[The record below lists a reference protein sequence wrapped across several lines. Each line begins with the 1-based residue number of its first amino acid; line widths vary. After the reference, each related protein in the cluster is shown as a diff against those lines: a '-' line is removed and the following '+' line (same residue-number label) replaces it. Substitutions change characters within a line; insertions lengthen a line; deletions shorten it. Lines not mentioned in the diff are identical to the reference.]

1 MKNYNKEELEQWI
14 LVENLSYEEIGRRLG
29 ITGTAVKKVAKR
41 LGIELPTRR
50 AINPK
55 ETFNKGKG
63 DIVCLNC
70 GKKFTPLN
78 SKSKFCCIKCSGEYK
93 YKQNVAKWRSGEL
106 SGTSGFTY
114 SEYVKK
120 YLLDKYHS
128 KCQKCGWGEVNPHTG
143 LVPLQVHHIN
153 GDSTNNREENLEL
166 LCPNCHSL
174 TDNYGSRN
182 TSAPEGKSAY
192 FGKAKA

>member
-1 MKNYNKEELEQWI
+1 MEQWI

-70 GKKFTPLN
+70 GKKFTPPQL
-78 SKSKFCCIKCSGEYK
+78 
-93 YKQNVAKWRSGEL
+93 
-106 SGTSGFTY
+106 
-114 SEYVKK
+114 
-120 YLLDKYHS
+120 
-128 KCQKCGWGEVNPHTG
+128 
-143 LVPLQVHHIN
+143 
-153 GDSTNNREENLEL
+153 
-166 LCPNCHSL
+166 
-174 TDNYGSRN
+174 
-182 TSAPEGKSAY
+182 
-192 FGKAKA
+192 